1 MRLSTKMVLVTLGL
15 VIVPL
20 ILLIASLFLLNVY
33 RPRTL
38 RVNYGQEDTN
48 IMNINMIR
56 RFDGLMSRLES
67 MMSLKTPEDLLE
79 PATVAGMSSE
89 LEDEKAYLL
98 AYTEECYFNGGTSNE
113 DVLRYVQTPETFG
126 ERDKLYF
133 AGLSHP
139 YLIGCVRFETGAAE
153 QGSIYLV
160 CDASGSLPSVT
171 QIVFLISISVLA
183 LVGGSI
189 IMLSWQRIKV
199 AKPFRQL
206 EEAAQSI
213 IEGNLDFEL
222 VPESDD
228 EFGSLIMVFEEMR
241 QRLKNSAEEQLRYE
255 QDNKILIGNISH
267 DLKTPITAIK
277 GYVEGIRDGVASS
290 PEKQTR
296 YLTTI
301 YNKADELDKLVDQ
314 LAFYSLVDTDRIPY
328 HFIKMSVRA
337 YFDDC
342 REELADE
349 LETQEFLLSYEN
361 RVDESVQ
368 VVADPEQLHR
378 VISNIVSNS
387 VKYRDPARTQGEI
400 RLRVFRQNREII
412 AEIED
417 NGLGIEAADLPHVF
431 ERFYRSDRS
440 RSATTGGNGIGLSV
454 VKKIMEDHNGRVWAE
469 SEPGK
474 GTRISLALPV
484 YEEKDDEQDPDCGR

>member
-1 MRLSTKMVLVTLGL
+1 MRLSTKMVVVTLGL

-20 ILLIASLFLLNVY
+20 ILLTASLFLLSVY

-38 RVNYGQEDTN
+38 RVSYGQEDTN

-56 RFDGLMSRLES
+56 RFDGLMGRLENL
-67 MMSLKTPEDLLE
+67 MSRRSPEELLRAE
-79 PATVAGMSSE
+79 TVAEMSGD
-89 LEDEKAYLL
+89 LNDGKAYLL
-98 AYTEECYFNGGTSNE
+98 AYTDECYYNGGTGNQ
-113 DVLRYVQTPETFG
+113 DVLRYVQMPEIFG
-126 ERDKLYF
+126 DRDKLYF

-139 YLIGCVRFETGAAE
+139 YLIGCIRFQTPADGE
-153 QGSIYLV
+153 GSLFLV

-189 IMLSWQRIKV
+189 IMLSWQRIKF
-199 AKPFRQL
+199 AKPFKQL

-228 EFGSLIMVFEEMR
+228 EFGSLTMVFEEMR

-255 QDNKILIGNISH
+255 QDSKILIGNISH

-290 PEKQTR
+290 PEKQAR

-301 YNKADELDKLVDQ
+301 YNKADELDRLVDQ
-314 LAFYSLVDTDRIPY
+314 LAFYSLVDTNRIPY
-328 HFIKMSVRA
+328 HFIKMSA
-337 YFDDC
+337 GDYFDDC
-342 REELADE
+342 CAGLSEE
-349 LETQEFLLSYEN
+349 LETQDMLLSREN
-361 RVDESVQ
+361 LLDREVT

-387 VKYRDPARTQGEI
+387 VKYRDPAEKQGQI
-400 RLRVFRQNREII
+400 RLRAFRKGSEFIM
-412 AEIED
+412 EIED
-417 NGLGIEAADLPHVF
+417 DGVGISPADLPHIF

-440 RSATTGGNGIGLSV
+440 RSAATGGNGIGLSI
-454 VKKIMEDHNGRVWAE
+454 VKKIMEDHGGRVWAE
-469 SEPGK
+469 SEPGR
-474 GTRISLALPV
+474 GTRMNLALPV
-484 YEEKDDEQDPDCGR
+484 YEEKNNEQDPDRGR